1 MLTGRSIERKKLNHY
16 YDREGSQIVV
26 LYGQRY
32 VGKSSLIKEFIAD
45 KEHYYYSARIC
56 SEREQ
61 RYQWGCQLGKEG
73 IKTSQFP
80 TFSEIFE
87 SLPFGENGK
96 QVVVIDEFSR
106 IVKNSENFMPELIK
120 FIHSGWMKKRV
131 LVILVSSSV
140 GWVENQMVEA
150 IGESAYEFSG
160 LIKIKELPFR
170 ELVSFFPGFSM
181 EQCIETYAV
190 LGGFPGLWQMFDDHV
205 SVRENICRTLLNP
218 GSILYNEPQRLLED
232 SLRETSVYG
241 TILSSIAEG
250 NYKLNDLYE
259 KTDFSRAK
267 ISVYLKNLIELELV
281 EKVFSYDTAGK
292 ANAQKGIY
300 RIQNHILHF
309 YFYFI
314 YSNLSER
321 EMSSPT
327 LFYKQYVAPFFKT
340 YVSAYFKQIC
350 TQRLG
355 EKNDMGQLPIRF
367 SRSGEWVGKMGNID
381 LVAQNEDNETLLVL
395 CNWDRPMMTY
405 DDYEKLLIC
414 ARKAKIGADYI
425 YLCSAS
431 RFDERLHLEA
441 KVKNNLKLIPVSE
454 M

>member
-1 MLTGRSIERKKLNHY
+1 MLSGRNVERKNLNHY

-32 VGKSSLIKEFIAD
+32 VGKSSLIKEFVAD
-45 KEHYYYSARIC
+45 KEHYFYSARIC

-61 RYQWGCQLGKEG
+61 LYQWGAQLGKEG
-73 IKTSQFP
+73 IKTAQFP
-80 TFSEIFE
+80 TFDEIFE
-87 SLPFGENGK
+87 SIPYSGRGK
-96 QVVVIDEFSR
+96 QVIVIDEFSR
-106 IVKNSENFMPELIK
+106 IVKNSEAFMPELVR
-120 FIHSGWMKKRV
+120 FIHSQWSKRRV
-131 LVILVSSSV
+131 LVLLVSSSV
-140 GWVENQMVEA
+140 GWVENQMVPS
-150 IGESAYEFSG
+150 IGESAYELSG
-160 LIKIKELPFR
+160 LMKIRELPFK
-170 ELVSFFPGFSM
+170 ELVSYFPGFSM

-190 LGGFPGLWQMFDDHV
+190 LGGFPGLWQMFDDRV

-292 ANAQKGIY
+292 ANTQKGIY
-300 RIQNHILHF
+300 RIGNHILHF

-314 YSNLSER
+314 YSNLTER
-321 EMSSPT
+321 ETSSPT
-327 LFYKQYVAPFFKT
+327 LFYKQFVGPAFKT
-340 YVSAYFKQIC
+340 YVSGYFKEIVS
-350 TQRLG
+350 QRLDELNKLG
-355 EKNDMGQLPIRF
+355 SLPF
-367 SRSGEWVGKMGNID
+367 KYTKSGEWVGKMGNID
-381 LVAQNEDNETLLVL
+381 LVAQNNEDKTLLVL
-395 CNWDRPMMTY
+395 CNWDKPMMTY
-405 DDYEKLLIC
+405 DDYARLLMC

-431 RFDERLHLEA
+431 RFDEKLRLEA
-441 KVKNNLKLIPVSE
+441 KVKNNLKLVPASE

>member
-1 MLTGRSIERKKLNHY
+1 MLTGRNSERKKLNHF
-16 YDREGSQIVV
+16 YDRDGSQIVV

-32 VGKSSLIKEFIAD
+32 VGKSSLIREFVAD
-45 KEHYYYSARIC
+45 KEHYFYSARIC

-61 RYQWGCQLGKEG
+61 LYQWGCQLAKEG
-73 IKTSQFP
+73 VKTSQFP

-87 SLPFGENGK
+87 AISFDDSSK

-120 FIHSGWMKKRV
+120 FIHSGWQKRRV

-150 IGESAYEFSG
+150 IGESAYELSG
-160 LIKIKELPFR
+160 LIKIKELPFK
-170 ELVSFFPGFSM
+170 ELVAYFPGFTM
-181 EQCIETYAV
+181 EQCIETYSV
-190 LGGFPGLWQMFDDHV
+190 LGGFPGLWQMFDDRI

-250 NYKLNDLYE
+250 HYKLNDLFE
-259 KTDFSRAK
+259 KTMFSRAK

-292 ANAQKGIY
+292 ANTQKGIY
-300 RIQNHILHF
+300 RINNHILHF

-321 EMSSPT
+321 EITSPS
-327 LFYKQYVAPFFKT
+327 LFFKQYVAPSFKS
-340 YVSAYFKQIC
+340 YVSGYFKQIC
-350 TQRLG
+350 TQRLS
-355 EKNDMGQLPIRF
+355 ERNDSGQLPIKYVK
-367 SRSGEWVGKMGNID
+367 SGEWVGKMGNID
-381 LVAQNEDNETLLVL
+381 LVAQNAENETLLVL
-395 CNWDRPMMTY
+395 CNWDKPMMTY
-405 DDYEKLLIC
+405 DDYERLLIC
-414 ARKAKIGADYI
+414 ARKAKIGTDFI

>member
-1 MLTGRSIERKKLNHY
+1 MLTGRNLERKNLNHY

-32 VGKSSLIKEFIAD
+32 IGKSSLINEFVAD
-45 KEHYYYSARIC
+45 KDHYFYAARIC

-61 RYQWGCQLGKEG
+61 LYQWGMQLGREG
-73 IKTSQFP
+73 VKTSQFP
-80 TFSEIFE
+80 TFAEVFD
-87 SLPFGENGK
+87 SLPYSGRGK
-96 QVVVIDEFSR
+96 QVIVIDEFSR
-106 IVKNSENFMPELIK
+106 IVKNSDTFMPELIR
-120 FIHSGWMKKRV
+120 FIHSQWSKRQV
-131 LVILVSSSV
+131 LVLLVSSSV

-150 IGESAYEFSG
+150 IGESAYELSG
-160 LIKIKELPFR
+160 LMKIRELPFR
-170 ELVSFFPGFSM
+170 ELVAYFPGFTM

-190 LGGFPGLWQMFDDHV
+190 LGGFPGLWQMFDDRI

-292 ANAQKGIY
+292 ANTQKGIY

-321 EMSSPT
+321 ETSSPS
-327 LFYKQYVAPFFKT
+327 LFYKQYVGPAFKS
-340 YVSAYFKQIC
+340 YVGGYFKQIC
-350 TQRLG
+350 AQRLDERNKTG
-355 EKNDMGQLPIRF
+355 RLPF
-367 SRSGEWVGKMGNID
+367 KYTKSGEWVGKMGNID
-381 LVAQNEDNETLLVL
+381 LVAQNNENETLLVL

-405 DDYEKLLIC
+405 EDYEKLLIC
-414 ARKAKIGADYI
+414 ARKARISTDFI
-425 YLCSAS
+425 FLCSAS
-431 RFDERLHLEA
+431 RFDEKLHLEA
-441 KVKNNLKLIPVSE
+441 KVKNNLQLIPASE
-454 M
+454 L